1 MADTVTRVWPFR
13 DAIRLSCFGLMR
25 ISTRRLERILNA
37 TGWRLGASAQRLL
50 NLAQHLQQR
59 RQKKRNAANPNAL
72 LVWIPKT
79 AGTSLNTLLANAGGQ
94 TFLSIQDARRYFRNR
109 GIVTFGHISIPHL
122 REAGIVTDEFYNS
135 ALKFAFVRNP
145 FDRTVSLFEY
155 SRLIGKIP
163 PSMGFPT
170 FCQMLKDHAYE
181 DIGDYNHLGLSQLNP
196 QVRWLIG
203 AKGGLCVDFV
213 GRFEN
218 FADDIQ
224 IVMRRLNLSVA
235 SGAIPHANRSQ
246 RMATESYYC
255 DAQIDAVQHAY
266 RCDFEAF
273 GYSLIP
279 RWELQ
284 RARPAA

>member
-1 MADTVTRVWPFR
+1 
-13 DAIRLSCFGLMR
+13 MR
-25 ISTRRLERILNA
+25 ISTRRLERVLNA
-37 TGWRLGASAQRLL
+37 TARRLGASAQRLSG
-50 NLAQHLQQR
+50 LAQHLEQR
-59 RQKKRNAANPNAL
+59 RVKKRNAANPNAL

-79 AGTSLNTLLANAGGQ
+79 AGTSLNSLLTKAGGQ
-94 TFLSIQDARRYFRNR
+94 TFLSIHEARRYFRNR

-122 REAGIVTDEFYNS
+122 REAGIITDEFHNS

-145 FDRTVSLFEY
+145 FDRAVSLFEY

-163 PSMGFPT
+163 SSMGFPT

-203 AKGGLCVDFV
+203 AKGELGVDFV
-213 GRFEN
+213 GRFES
-218 FADDIQ
+218 FADDMQ
-224 IVMRRLNLSVA
+224 IVLRRLNLSVEN
-235 SGAIPHANRSQ
+235 GAIPHANRSQ

-255 DAQIDAVQHAY
+255 DAEIEAVQHAY

-279 RWELQ
+279 RWELE

>member
-1 MADTVTRVWPFR
+1 
-13 DAIRLSCFGLMR
+13 
-25 ISTRRLERILNA
+25 
-37 TGWRLGASAQRLL
+37 LGAGAQRLSG
-50 NLAQHLQQR
+50 LAQHLEER
-59 RQKKRNAANPNAL
+59 RRKKRNATNPNAL

-79 AGTSLNTLLANAGGQ
+79 AGTSLNSLLTHAGGQ
-94 TFLSIQDARRYFRNR
+94 TFLSIQEARRYFRNR

-122 REAGIVTDEFYNS
+122 REAGIITDEFHNS

-163 PSMGFPT
+163 ATMGFPT
-170 FCQMLKDHAYE
+170 FCQMIKDHAFE

-203 AKGGLCVDFV
+203 AKGELCVDFL
-213 GRFEN
+213 GRFES
-218 FADDIQ
+218 FADDVQ
-224 IVMRRLNLSVA
+224 IVLRRLNLPITG
-235 SGAIPHANRSQ
+235 GAVPHDNRSQ
-246 RMATESYYC
+246 RMPTESYYS
-255 DAQIDAVQHAY
+255 DAQVEAVQHAY

-279 RWELQ
+279 RWELE
-284 RARPAA
+284 RARSAA